1 MGVRV
6 GRDEQAVLLQGS
18 RWRATHRASVVAIL
32 GADAPPI
39 YSRGSRFYNVDRWTG
54 RLLVGFMC
62 EWAKANPGC
71 TPTRNQVTE
80 WVDAANAKKPEEAR
94 HIVIA
99 ATPSLL
105 TMRLALALTG
115 GGYHEALHTQRSCR
129 RDLVPDE
136 IIDIV
141 LPRWARVG
149 DWSKLFK
156 LLQDWSNYVEDVRI
170 ERVGNQDYPGIH
182 LKMCH
187 LQDFILEQEFNDR
200 QQILAQGG
208 VDPLERAAVVAQA
221 VFRDV
226 GLGYQTETQDEAL
239 ARYREVNPE
248 AVALVLEGPLR
259 PMLDEAIAL
268 TAEDDLGCLRV
279 AMDVI
284 VALAEH
290 LPEDEEVPAAK
301 ESSCPSCAAPA
312 TCLVA
317 RPLSDGRGHRVPG
330 RCIITCTRCG
340 WQQEADLAPS
350 TRPPVEPVQAPPEP
364 PCDAPTP
371 PEGGQQ
377 GGLGTPMEPPQAG
390 GHRWDPD
397 AASPWVADEILKD
410 TAEGGLRDAASA
422 IAAALVQI
430 RNHEDNQC
438 APDEKPWRPFD
449 QTLDVVTEV
458 PPSQITRT
466 FDGKVLGGRDNDK
479 ARAAAL
485 LQSVRTECAYLRAR
499 LRSIVY
505 AVEQRGVVHGVRRGQ
520 AISER
525 TLVDSVVDLR
535 GGRFPSRAYQ
545 VAGDKIDMSIAAVL
559 MIDESESMGWGFR
572 LPDATKCLLA
582 LTDALEAVGAHVLV
596 AGFRDGP
603 ASKNWNA
610 SERGDEYHRFN
621 GVCFDVFKSFQER
634 LAPTQWRFANTR
646 AVGGTPMADGVQF
659 GVTCLQGRSEVHRV
673 FFVITDGQPNHG
685 HLPVMRHLIRR
696 ASQAGILVIGVGIGA
711 DSADVVK
718 VFPDHVWAE
727 NIKAMPKHLVAKL
740 NEVLDFRGLRPRR
753 MAPQA
758 KQAGVV

>member
-1 MGVRV
+1 M
-6 GRDEQAVLLQGS
+6 
-18 RWRATHRASVVAIL
+18 VAIL

-54 RLLVGFMC
+54 RILVGFMC

-71 TPTRNQVTE
+71 TPTRDQVIE
-80 WVDAANAKKPEEAR
+80 WVDATNAKKPEEAR

-141 LPRWARVG
+141 LPRWAQVA

-170 ERVGNQDYPGIH
+170 ERVGNKEYPGIH

-187 LQDFILEQEFNDR
+187 LQDFILDQESNDR
-200 QQILAQGG
+200 QQTLARGG
-208 VDPLERAAVVAQA
+208 MDPLKRPAVVAQM

-226 GLGYQTETQDEAL
+226 GLGYQTDTQDAAL
-239 ARYREVNPE
+239 ARYKEINPE
-248 AVALVLEGPLR
+248 AVALVLDGPLR

-268 TAEDDLGCLRV
+268 TPEDDLGCLRV

-284 VALAEH
+284 IALTEH
-290 LPEDEEVPAAK
+290 LPEEEEVPAGK
-301 ESSCPSCAAPA
+301 EPACPTCAAPA
-312 TCLVA
+312 SYLVA
-317 RPLSDGRGHRVPG
+317 RPLSDGRGNRVPG
-330 RCIITCTRCG
+330 KCIITCTCCG
-340 WQQEADLAPS
+340 WQQVADLAPTTS
-350 TRPPVEPVQAPPEP
+350 PPEP
-364 PCDAPTP
+364 TP
-371 PEGGQQ
+371 LEPPQDTPDGGQPQ
-377 GGLGTPMEPPQAG
+377 GGLDTPSAPPQAG
-390 GHRWDPD
+390 GHRWDPH
-397 AASPWVADEILKD
+397 AANPWPLAEEILKD
-410 TAEGGLRDAASA
+410 TAEGVLQDAASA
-422 IAAALVQI
+422 LASALVQI
-430 RNHEDNQC
+430 RSHEDNQC
-438 APDEKPWRPFD
+438 ALDEKPWRPFD
-449 QTLDVVTEV
+449 QTLDVVSEV
-458 PPSQITRT
+458 PPSQINRSL
-466 FDGKVLGGRDNDK
+466 DGKVLGGRDNDK
-479 ARAAAL
+479 VRAAAL

-545 VAGDKIDMSIAAVL
+545 VAGEKIDTSIAAVL

-582 LTDALEAVGAHVLV
+582 LTDALEAVGARVLV

-603 ASKNWNA
+603 TSKNWKA
-610 SERGDEYHRFN
+610 SEQGDEYHRIN

-646 AVGGTPMADGVQF
+646 AVGGTPMADGIQF
-659 GVTCLQGRSEVHRV
+659 GVTCLQGRPEVHRV
-673 FFVITDGQPNHG
+673 LFVITDGQPNQG
-685 HLPVMRHLIRR
+685 HLPVMKHLIRR

-711 DSADVVK
+711 DSANVVQ

-727 NIKAMPKHLVAKL
+727 DIKKMPKHLVAKL

-753 MAPQA
+753 MAPQV